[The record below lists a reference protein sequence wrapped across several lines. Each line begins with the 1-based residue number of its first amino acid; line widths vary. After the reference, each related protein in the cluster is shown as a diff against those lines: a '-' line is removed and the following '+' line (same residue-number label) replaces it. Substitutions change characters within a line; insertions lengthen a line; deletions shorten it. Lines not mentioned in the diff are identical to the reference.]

1 MLIVNFEGW
10 SQCRFATDPDPSD
23 ETRGISG
30 PTFATPDEPD
40 LDRKIRLQNPVAIR
54 YPRDK
59 DFGVFVRSV
68 SYQNTATGA
77 ISNLTNSPLIGAK
90 VNLLDGPEY
99 YQHNLIL
106 TEEAW
111 NAPIDP
117 FVLQIS
123 GNGIV
128 IQRRDL
134 WDVTRPDLTIYDV
147 YTNPVLLKR
156 RSNVPALQSTEV
168 AEATGAVNYERYRQQ
183 RRLELIKLRDAL
195 VKKKNQK
202 DKLKILGLEQRI
214 NAINKDATM
223 VGIVLAGQQFLG
235 MQASYAF
242 TLNGQHLIEDAKN
255 LLNGE
260 IGASIE
266 WPLQF
271 WMGGYDVDTMCNYMR
286 GSLSLPF
293 YPNERFKQALNQ

>member
-10 SQCRFATDPDPSD
+10 TQCRFATDPDPSD
-23 ETRGISG
+23 EKRGISG

-59 DFGVFVRSV
+59 DFGVFVKSV

-77 ISNLTNSPLIGAK
+77 VTNLTDYPLIGAA
-90 VNLLDGPEY
+90 VDLLDGPEY

-117 FVLQIS
+117 FVLNIS
-123 GNGIV
+123 KDGIV

-147 YTNPVLLKR
+147 YTDPVLLKR

-183 RRLELIKLRDAL
+183 RRLDLIKLRDAL
-195 VKKKNQK
+195 LKKKSPKN
-202 DKLKILGLEQRI
+202 KLKILGLEQRI
-214 NAINKDATM
+214 GSIDKDQTM

-242 TLNGQHLIEDAKN
+242 SINGQHLVEDRKN
-255 LLNGE
+255 QLNGE
-260 IGASIE
+260 IGASME
-266 WPLQF
+266 WPLSF
-271 WMGGYDVDTMCNYMR
+271 WMGGYDVDTMCSYMR

-293 YPNERFKQALNQ
+293 YPNERFRQSLA

>member
-10 SQCRFATDPDPSD
+10 AQCRFATDPDPSD
-23 ETRGISG
+23 EKRGISG

-68 SYQNTATGA
+68 SYQNIATGV
-77 ISNLTNSPLIGAK
+77 ITPLTDSPLIGAK
-90 VNLLDGPEY
+90 VDLLDGPEY

-134 WDVTRPDLTIYDV
+134 WDVTRPELTIFDV
-147 YTNPVLLKR
+147 FTIPQLLAR
-156 RSNVPALQSTEV
+156 RSDVPALQSPEV
-168 AEATGAVNYERYRQQ
+168 AEATGAVNYEAYRQQ
-183 RRLELIKLRDAL
+183 RRLELIKIRDAL
-195 VKKKNQK
+195 IKKKNPK
-202 DKLKILGLEQRI
+202 DRLKILGLNQRI
-214 NAINKDATM
+214 GSINKDQTM

-235 MQASYAF
+235 MQATYGFSI
-242 TLNGQHLIEDAKN
+242 NGQYLIEDAKN

-260 IGASIE
+260 IGASMD
-266 WPLQF
+266 WPLKF